1 MRFSLLALTIMTVM
15 LPVAASAQEISGLAA
30 MHDLRRERGKLCMS
44 DHWHSGSGTG
54 ATKEAAQ
61 RAAIRSWIDFTDLEY
76 GGRWASYGNAAGKKV
91 SYSKESSGWSASVE
105 ARPCYR

>member
-1 MRFSLLALTIMTVM
+1 MRHGTLTLALLSVVI
-15 LPVAASAQEISGLAA
+15 PVSAYAQEISGLAA

-54 ATKEAAQ
+54 ATKQAAQ
-61 RAAIRSWIDFTDLEY
+61 KAAVRSWIDFTDLEY
-76 GGRWASYGNAAGKKV
+76 GGRWASYANAASKKV
-91 SYSKESSGWSASVE
+91 SYSKESAGWSASVE

>member
-1 MRFSLLALTIMTVM
+1 MHHRSMILALISVVI
-15 LPVAASAQEISGLAA
+15 PVSASAQEVSGLAA
-30 MHDLRRERGKLCMS
+30 MHDMRREKGRLCMS

-54 ATKEAAQ
+54 ATKAAAQ
-61 RAAIRSWIDFTDLEY
+61 KAAVRSWIDFTDLEY
-76 GGRWASYGNAAGKKV
+76 GGRWASFSNAASKKV

>member
-1 MRFSLLALTIMTVM
+1 MRISMLAVTIVAIG
-15 LPVAASAQEISGLAA
+15 LPVAATAQEISGLAA

-44 DHWHSGSGTG
+44 DHWHSGSGVG
-54 ATKEAAQ
+54 STKDAAQ
-61 RAAIRSWIDFTDLEY
+61 RAAVRSWIDFTDLEY
-76 GGRWASYGNAAGKKV
+76 GGRWASFTNAAGKKV